1 MSRAY
6 IEVRINIARREVEY
20 WQNLL
25 RDKSC
30 NDCIH
35 FQERGCKLANG
46 MTPPAEV
53 IAKGCDSWDWDT
65 IPF

>member
-30 NDCIH
+30 TDCVQ
-35 FQERGCKLANG
+35 FQNSSCKLANG
-46 MTPPAEV
+46 ITPPPEV
-53 IAKGCDSWDWDT
+53 QKVGCDSWDWDQ

>member
-1 MSRAY
+1 MSRAV
-6 IEVRINIARREVEY
+6 IEVRINIARREMEY

-30 NDCIH
+30 NDCEH
-35 FQERGCKLANG
+35 FQQDVCKLAG
-46 MTPPAEV
+46 GQRPPPDV
-53 IAKGCDSWDWDT
+53 QKVGCDSWSWDE

>member
-25 RDKSC
+25 RNKSC
-30 NDCIH
+30 EDCAN
-35 FQERGCKLANG
+35 FQENGCKLANG
-46 MTPPAEV
+46 LTPPPEV
-53 IAKGCDSWDWDT
+53 IKTGCDSWDWDC